1 MRTLRPPLCVA
12 TATVVAATFVPA
24 ARAGSQVQP
33 LTAIGVSSLEGDL
46 MAALNS
52 VRGARGLRPFRA
64 SARLHAAATRH
75 SGEMARYGYFD
86 HASRSGAPYW
96 RRIAVYYP
104 ARGYRRWS
112 VGENLEYGQPGL
124 GSLEVL
130 RGWLGS
136 PAHRANVL
144 STAWRDAGIGAVS
157 VPSGPGVFAGL
168 PTTIVTLDVGFRR
181 R

>member
-1 MRTLRPPLCVA
+1 LCVV
-12 TATVVAATFVPA
+12 TATLAVATFVPA
-24 ARAGSQVQP
+24 LRAAVPDVQP
-33 LTAIGVSSLEGDL
+33 QAVVGVSSLEGDL

-64 SARLHAAATRH
+64 SARLHDAATRH

-104 ARGYRRWS
+104 ASGYRRWS